1 MYLNRFGGFAF
12 TANDRFIPEAFGFAE
27 TFGIRRTTVGST
39 HAKVRSGAIEA
50 GRSVGVGSIFL
61 FAVRCE
67 LTDVVVEV
75 ITFFKI
81 DGELWGSFRTQER
94 LLEDSGNVACCKIVV
109 IV

>member
-1 MYLNRFGGFAF
+1 MYLNCFGGFAF
-12 TANDRFIPEAFGFAE
+12 TANDRFIPEIFGIAEAFG
-27 TFGIRRTTVGST
+27 TSRTTVGSA
-39 HAKVRSGAIEA
+39 HAKIRSGAIEA

-67 LTDVVVEV
+67 LADVVVEV

-81 DGELWGSFRTQER
+81 DGELWGSFCTQER
-94 LLEDSGNVACCKIVV
+94 FLEDSGYVACCKIVV